1 MNCRGHT
8 YRIKILTDVKYF
20 ITNSL
25 NIKGKKK
32 KKKTLKVYKVIIL
45 VLIRNMHTHLFKLQW
60 QLKTNNHTLILV
72 MQ

>member
-32 KKKTLKVYKVIIL
+32 KKKNIKGIQGNNSCSYKEHAYTFI
-45 VLIRNMHTHLFKLQW
+45 
-60 QLKTNNHTLILV
+60 
-72 MQ
+72 